1 MFYAQTAALRGEG
14 KKEREKCSCRAVALQ
29 RDEQPAADSTQNGM
43 QQSEKAEIN
52 IVPFWLVPKSV
63 FLPVNE
69 Q

>member
-43 QQSEKAEIN
+43 
-52 IVPFWLVPKSV
+52 
-63 FLPVNE
+63 
-69 Q
+69 